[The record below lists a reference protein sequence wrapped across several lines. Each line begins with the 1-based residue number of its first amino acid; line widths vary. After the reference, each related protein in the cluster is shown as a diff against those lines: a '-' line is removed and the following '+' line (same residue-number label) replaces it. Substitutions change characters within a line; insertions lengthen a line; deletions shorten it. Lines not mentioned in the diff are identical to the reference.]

1 MDPGSYEG
9 PFLTD
14 RPARSRE
21 EKDQPGNSYLSASPF
36 PRPGKALIMAALSPL
51 TEERA
56 MTAISQSVD
65 LDRRGRIAVLTV
77 NNPPVNALSQH
88 VRQGL
93 RDGLKQAAAD
103 GGVDA
108 VVIVCAGRTFIAGA
122 DITEFGKPP
131 AAPGLHEVLDMI
143 ESSSKPIVA
152 AIHGTALGG
161 GLEVTLACHYR
172 VGVKDARFGLPEVK
186 LGLLPGAGGTQRLP
200 RVVGVEKA
208 LSMMVSGDP
217 IRADEALRAG
227 LIDEIVQGD
236 LAAAGVAFA
245 EKVLNERR
253 PLKKI
258 RDLTDKIDAA
268 RGKPEIFA
276 EFRKSVARQTRGFRA
291 PENIVKAVEAA
302 VSLPFDQGIKREREL
317 FVELLNSSES
327 KAQRYFF
334 FAEREAAKIPDVPAD
349 TPPREIKTAAV
360 IGAGT
365 MGGGIAMNFANAG
378 IPVTVVEVAREALD
392 RGLGIVRKNYEAT
405 AARGRLTAADV
416 EKRMGLI
423 TPSVDFQAV
432 ANADIVIEA
441 VFEEMPIKKEV
452 FAKLDAICKPDAVL
466 ATNTSTLDV
475 DEIASAT
482 KRPESVIGTHFFSPA
497 NVMRLLEN
505 VRGQKSSKTTIA
517 TAMAIGRRI
526 GKVPVLVGVC
536 YGFVGNRMLHQRGLQ
551 AEKLILEGA
560 APHQVDKVLTDF
572 GFPMGPFAMG
582 DLAGLDVGWRIRKGR
597 GAKAPVADR
606 ICELGRFGQKTGA
619 GYYKYEK
626 GDRTPI
632 PDPEVEKIIVD
643 VATSMGITRRFVS
656 DEEILQR
663 LLYPMVN
670 EGAKILD
677 EKIAIRASDID
688 VIWVYG
694 YGWPVYRGGPMF
706 WADAIGLRALRD
718 RMLEFQKQSGDAFWS
733 PAPLLDRL
741 ANEGR
746 GFTG

>member
-1 MDPGSYEG
+1 
-9 PFLTD
+9 
-14 RPARSRE
+14 
-21 EKDQPGNSYLSASPF
+21 
-36 PRPGKALIMAALSPL
+36 MAKI
-51 TEERA
+51 T
-56 MTAISQSVD
+56 QSVD
-65 LDRRGRIAVLTV
+65 LGTRGRVVVLTV
-77 NNPPVNALSQH
+77 DNPPVNALSQH
-88 VRQGL
+88 VRKGL
-93 RDGLKQAAAD
+93 HDGIKQAIAD
-103 GGVDA
+103 GA
-108 VVIVCAGRTFIAGA
+108 VQAIVIVCSGRTFIAGA

-131 AAPGLHEVLDMI
+131 TEPSLYSVLDMI
-143 ESSSKPIVA
+143 EGSPKPVVS

-172 VGVKDARFGLPEVK
+172 VGVKSARFGLPEVK

-200 RVVGVEKA
+200 RVVGPQKA
-208 LSMMVSGDP
+208 LQMIVSGDP
-217 IRADEALRAG
+217 IGADEALRVG
-227 LIDEIVQGD
+227 LIDEIVDGD
-236 LAAAGVAFA
+236 DLTAAGVAFA
-245 EKVLNERR
+245 ERILSERR
-253 PLKKI
+253 PLRKI
-258 RDLTDKIDAA
+258 RDLDAKIAPA

-291 PENIVKAVEAA
+291 PENCIKAVEAA
-302 VSLPFDQGIKREREL
+302 VNLPFAEGIKREREL
-317 FVELLNSSES
+317 FVELLSSPES

-349 TPPREIKTAAV
+349 TPAKDIKKAAV

-378 IPVTVVEVAREALD
+378 IPVTVVEVAPEALE
-392 RGLGIVRKNYEAT
+392 RGLGLVRKNYEAT
-405 AARGRLTAADV
+405 ASRGRLTPADV
-416 EKRMGLI
+416 DKRMGLI
-423 TPSVDFQAV
+423 TGTTDFKAV
-432 ANADIVIEA
+432 ADADIVIEA

-475 DEIASAT
+475 YEIASAT
-482 KRPESVIGTHFFSPA
+482 KRPESVVGTHFFSPA

-505 VRGQKSSKTTIA
+505 VRGKKSSKTTIA
-517 TAMAIGRRI
+517 TAMSVGRRI

-560 APHQVDKVLTDF
+560 APHQVDRVLTDF

-597 GAKAPVADR
+597 GVKAPVADR

-619 GYYKYEK
+619 GYFKYEK

-643 VATSMGITRRFVS
+643 VATSMGITRRPIG
-656 DEEILQR
+656 DDEILQR
-663 LLYPMVN
+663 LLYPMIN
-670 EGAKILD
+670 EGAQILE

-706 WADAIGLRALRD
+706 WADSIGLKTLRD
-718 RMLEFQKQSGDAFWS
+718 RLLGFKKQSGEAFWT

-741 ANEGR
+741 ANEGK